1 MNSPSNSSRAQL
13 TLLIVITLAL
23 AAWGVYLAIGAYFG
37 GFGGENLAHDFRRS
51 IVVLACMGLFLG
63 GWWILVLTRKP
74 RKW

>member
-23 AAWGVYLAIGAYFG
+23 AAWGIYLAIGAYFG

-51 IVVLACMGLFLG
+51 IVVLACMGFFLG
-63 GWWILVLTRKP
+63 GWWTLVLTRKP
-74 RKW
+74 RKP